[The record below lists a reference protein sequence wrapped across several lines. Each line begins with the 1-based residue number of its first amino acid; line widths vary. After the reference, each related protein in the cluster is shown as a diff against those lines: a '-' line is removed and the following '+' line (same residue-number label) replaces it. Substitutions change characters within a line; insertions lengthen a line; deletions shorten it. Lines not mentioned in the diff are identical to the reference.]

1 MPHHCS
7 RRNHSRRVAR
17 GKNSNTRSR
26 RKRVMNSL
34 KRIKNTLMRRGRRS
48 RRYNIVPEPEHESNH
63 NNGRYFRYNNKYAK
77 RGRFDHNTMNHYRLR
92 RPLTR
97 NHLQQFQTNMSQS
110 ALAQRRRKTKR
121 STAPPQHVLDAIS
134 ARSVP
139 IMWGY

>member
-1 MPHHCS
+1 
-7 RRNHSRRVAR
+7 
-17 GKNSNTRSR
+17 
-26 RKRVMNSL
+26 
-34 KRIKNTLMRRGRRS
+34 MRRGRRS

-121 STAPPQHVLDAIS
+121 STAPPQHVLDAINKICS
-134 ARSVP
+134 NYVG
-139 IMWGY
+139 ILNFIKYLLIFFLNNQT